1 MLRIFKYCLA
11 LPWIKSKQSNPL
23 DSYPPYVFISLHLQ
37 EIKYVPNPE
46 RGIILFLRG
55 STLRQGFSGGSVVK
69 NPPAVQEAWVLSL
82 GQEDP
87 LEKEM
92 STHSSTVPWRVPQRS
107 LRGYSPWSH

>member
-1 MLRIFKYCLA
+1 MLSFA
-11 LPWIKSKQSNPL
+11 LDKKQTEQSFRQL
-23 DSYPPYVFISLHLQ
+23 SALRVHLITPTGN
-37 EIKYVPNPE
+37 EYVPNPE

>member
-23 DSYPPYVFISLHLQ
+23 DSYPPCVFISLHLQ
-37 EIKYVPNPE
+37 EIKYVPDPE

-55 STLRQGFSGGSVVK
+55 STLRQGFSGGSVVQ
-69 NPPAVQEAWVLSL
+69 NPPAVQETWVLSL

-107 LRGYSPWSH
+107 LRAYSPWSH